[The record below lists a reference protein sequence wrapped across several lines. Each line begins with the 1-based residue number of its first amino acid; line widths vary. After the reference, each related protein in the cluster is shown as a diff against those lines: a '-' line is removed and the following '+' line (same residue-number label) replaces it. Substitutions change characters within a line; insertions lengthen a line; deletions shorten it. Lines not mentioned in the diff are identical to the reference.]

1 MGFKIGKVFK
11 SAAKVVSAPF
21 VEPVKAVKSL
31 AEGDIYGAAD
41 SLVKTA
47 SIGTL
52 GLPSVKTPDVGGDSS
67 VDSVVEE
74 PIEKLE
80 TAKEESIKR
89 RRVLYATK
97 GGALGEEV
105 ASVGGTF
112 GNGRGTLFGN

>member
-31 AEGDIYGAAD
+31 AEGDIYGVAD
-41 SLVKTA
+41 SLVKSVTV
-47 SIGTL
+47 GTL
-52 GLPSVKTPDVGGDSS
+52 GLPSVKTPDLGPSNVND
-67 VDSVVEE
+67 VTEE

-80 TAKEESIKR
+80 TAKEDSIKR
-89 RRVLYATK
+89 RRALYATK